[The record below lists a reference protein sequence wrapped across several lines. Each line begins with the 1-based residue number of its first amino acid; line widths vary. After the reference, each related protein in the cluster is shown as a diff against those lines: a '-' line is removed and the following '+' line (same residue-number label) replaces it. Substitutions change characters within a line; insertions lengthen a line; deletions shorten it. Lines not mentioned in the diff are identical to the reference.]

1 MDARTVLALGAWIL
15 AEMVRFS
22 QKGNDLALAK
32 TIVDGLMKRRF
43 PFAESIDG
51 RVYADI
57 GKSARDVALV
67 ILYYIYPKRMS
78 RDTLTA
84 TLLRHPFKKANA
96 STAVQRIQ
104 QFIDD
109 DGNDLIKLRNSG
121 LRKVEELFAKGAK

>member
-1 MDARTVLALGAWIL
+1 
-15 AEMVRFS
+15 
-22 QKGNDLALAK
+22 
-32 TIVDGLMKRRF
+32 
-43 PFAESIDG
+43 
-51 RVYADI
+51 VYADS
-57 GKSARDVALV
+57 GKSARDGALV